1 MIEKKGGSMSNAKVL
16 METMEIRYGK
26 GFVDEIKNS
35 CELTDD
41 DYENVILIFRA
52 AIYSLDKYCRV
63 KESTLQALRVF
74 NPTLQG
80 VMINDDSET
89 LIGDSYF
96 HKVRNE
102 IDAMKQIVQNL

>member
-1 MIEKKGGSMSNAKVL
+1 MSNAKVL
-16 METMEIRYGK
+16 METMEVRYGK
-26 GFVDEIKNS
+26 GFVRELKES
-35 CELTDD
+35 CEFTDD

-63 KESTLQALRVF
+63 KESTLKALRVF

-80 VMINDDSET
+80 VRISDDSEV